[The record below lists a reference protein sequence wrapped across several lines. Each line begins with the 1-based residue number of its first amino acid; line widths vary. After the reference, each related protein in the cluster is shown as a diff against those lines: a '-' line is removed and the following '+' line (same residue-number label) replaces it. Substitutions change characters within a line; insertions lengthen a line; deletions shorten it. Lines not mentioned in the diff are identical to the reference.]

1 MSADPRAELAEL
13 SRLLQTHLSWQRD
26 LGATELPRASAH
38 ASAEPEPSPEPVA
51 DPVAPPEPVELAAAP
66 AAVAVTPVEVVAPAP
81 APVAVTP
88 VELVAPPAPPRAMTR
103 LEALGVIQAEVQGCT
118 ACKLAARRTNTVFA
132 RGNPEARLVFIGEAP
147 GEQED
152 KRALPFVGPAGALLD
167 KIIVAMSLSPDEVYV
182 CNVVKCR
189 PPANRTPE
197 GDELEACAPFL
208 LRQLGVVRPEII
220 VSLGKTATSYL
231 LGVKTP
237 MSKIRGRWH
246 EYQGVALMPTWHP
259 SYLLREPARKGDTWA
274 DMKLVMRR
282 LGLEPPVRA

>member
-26 LGATELPRASAH
+26 LGATELPRG
-38 ASAEPEPSPEPVA
+38 
-51 DPVAPPEPVELAAAP
+51 
-66 AAVAVTPVEVVAPAP
+66 
-81 APVAVTP
+81 
-88 VELVAPPAPPRAMTR
+88 VAPPAPPPTPVDPPPPAPVVSAALDPAPPAPPTVSPAPAEPPRAPAPVTAEPPRALTR

-118 ACKLAARRTNTVFA
+118 ACKLAARRTHTVFA
-132 RGNPEARLVFIGEAP
+132 RGNPEARLVFVGEAP

-152 KRALPFVGPAGALLD
+152 KQGLPFVGPAGALLD
-167 KIIVAMSLSPDEVYV
+167 KIIVAMSLRPDDVYV

-189 PPANRTPE
+189 PPGNRQPE
-197 GDELEACAPFL
+197 ADELEACTPFL

-220 VSLGKTATSYL
+220 VSLGRTASSYL
-231 LGVKTP
+231 LGVNAP

-246 EYQGVALMPTWHP
+246 EFQGVALMPTWHP
-259 SYLLREPARKGDTWA
+259 SYLLREPQRKADTWA

-282 LGLEPPVRA
+282 LGLEPPGRA